1 MAALQDVLRLVSNTQ
16 STQAAASSSDLAA
29 KVRELDAVKELTQL
43 CKTDAGEADVR
54 VVRQRLER
62 GKGRHLAIGP
72 SVGVATPARL
82 PKPND
87 KSKMDPSRIE
97 C

>member
-1 MAALQDVLRLVSNTQ
+1 VPIGPPRGS
-16 STQAAASSSDLAA
+16 
-29 KVRELDAVKELTQL
+29 KVRLPNFPSRRTGTATRPRARSLH
-43 CKTDAGEADVR
+43 AGEAHVC

-62 GKGRHLAIGP
+62 GKDRHLAIGP
-72 SVGVATPARL
+72 SVGVAAPARL